1 MTKPQRI
8 AAWEAKIAPIVEAFQ
23 RLRDATDNANADGT
37 LDPNG
42 ELFMAT
48 WCAFEELLGML
59 DSGGWICWFLYEN
72 QCGKRG
78 FEATPCAGKK
88 RRKVRTTRQLA
99 RLIVEWE
106 DARE

>member
-1 MTKPQRI
+1 MNKPQRI
-8 AAWEAKIAPIVEAFQ
+8 AAWEAKIAPIVEVFQ
-23 RLRDATDNANADGT
+23 RLRDATDNANSAGT

-72 QCGKRG
+72 QCGKKA
-78 FEATPCAGKK
+78 FTAPPCAGKK
-88 RRKVRTTRQLA
+88 PRHIRTPRQLA

-106 DARE
+106 DGQE

>member
-8 AAWEAKIAPIVEAFQ
+8 AAWEAKIVPIVAAFQ
-23 RLRDATDNANADGT
+23 RLRDATDKANEAGT

-42 ELFMAT
+42 ALFQAT
-48 WCAFEELLGML
+48 WGSFGAML
-59 DSGGWICWFLYEN
+59 KLIDSGGWIGWFLYEN

-88 RRKVRTTRQLA
+88 SRKVRTPRQLA

-106 DARE
+106 DAQD